1 MYTINENSL
10 SVEDFTLILNSD
22 SEIEISEDLK
32 NKIFSCSN
40 LLKTHFEV
48 LNKNINTENYKEF
61 ESNGLLNERE
71 VGGIILA
78 TIYTSANGRSGVS
91 YETIEKLINLFQNRE
106 TIKIPEFSLSTK
118 LDTLTPNHYLLNY
131 IKDIAPIERKI
142 IIKSLAYIPGFI
154 CSYFED
160 LQLIKKLLTISLVLY
175 FNYPYVDSY
184 NLALSPHLPFIKL
197 AENINLFFIAENKS
211 KNRSIDPLI
220 FSYVSYLYKLLD
232 DLQELLN
239 IQLNSSYHP
248 FIFIPENNVFIENS
262 LLIPQKLY
270 LLKTIKNLI
279 FAIDNT
285 FGIFLTKII
294 PSENKITI
302 YNVFHSL
309 KQYGD
314 EILLTLRDKIKIYKK
329 ILAFIL
335 YEYTMKDKTQSL
347 DQVLKS
353 FIKEKNI
360 KNCKELELLLKD
372 LLKTIEEKI
381 NELY

>member
-1 MYTINENSL
+1 MYILNENSL
-10 SVEDFTLILNSD
+10 SVEDFTLILNSN

-32 NKIFSCSN
+32 NKILLCSN

-48 LNKNINTENYKEF
+48 LDKNINTENYKDF
-61 ESNGLLNERE
+61 ESNGLLNKRE
-71 VGGIILA
+71 VRGIILA
-78 TIYTSANGRSGVS
+78 TIYTLANGRSGVS
-91 YETIEKLINLFQNRE
+91 YETIEKLIALFKNRE
-106 TIKIPEFSLSTK
+106 TLKIPEFSLSIK

-142 IIKSLAYIPGFI
+142 LIKSFAYIPGFI

-175 FNYPYVDSY
+175 SNDPYVDPY
-184 NLALSPHLPFIKL
+184 NLASSPYLPFIKL
-197 AENINLFFIAENKS
+197 AENINLFFIEENKNR
-211 KNRSIDPLI
+211 NRSIDPLI
-220 FSYVSYLYKLLD
+220 FSYTSYLYKLLD

-239 IQLNSSYHP
+239 IQLNSSYYP
-248 FIFIPENNVFIENS
+248 FIFIPENNFFIENS

-270 LLKTIKNLI
+270 LLKTIENLI
-279 FAIDNT
+279 LAIDNT
-285 FGIFLTKII
+285 FESFLTKIR
-294 PSENKITI
+294 SFEDKITI
-302 YNVFHSL
+302 YNMFHSL

-314 EILLTLRDKIKIYKK
+314 DILLTLRDKIKTYKK

-335 YEYTMKDKTQSL
+335 YEYTVKAKTQSL

-353 FIKEKNI
+353 FMKEKNI
-360 KNCKELELLLKD
+360 KNYKELGPFLKD

>member
-270 LLKTIKNLI
+270 LLKNIKNLI

-329 ILAFIL
+329 DLSLYFIRVY
-335 YEYTMKDKTQSL
+335 YEGQNTIFRS
-347 DQVLKS
+347 S
-353 FIKEKNI
+353 FKEFYKRKEYKKLQRIRTSFKRSFKNH
-360 KNCKELELLLKD
+360 
-372 LLKTIEEKI
+372 
-381 NELY
+381 

>member
-1 MYTINENSL
+1 MYTIDENSL
-10 SVEDFTLILNSD
+10 SVKDFTLILNSD

-32 NKIFSCSN
+32 NKIFLCSN

-48 LNKNINTENYKEF
+48 LDKNMNTKNYKEF
-61 ESNGLLNERE
+61 EGNGLLNERE
-71 VGGIILA
+71 VRGIILA
-78 TIYTSANGRSGVS
+78 TIYTLANGRSGVS
-91 YETIEKLINLFQNRE
+91 YETIEKLIDLFQNRE

-131 IKDIAPIERKI
+131 VKDIAPIERKLL
-142 IIKSLAYIPGFI
+142 IKSLAYIPGFI

-160 LQLIKKLLTISLVLY
+160 LQLVKKLLTISLVLY
-175 FNYPYVDSY
+175 FNYPYMDSY
-184 NLALSPHLPFIKL
+184 NLASSPHLPFIKL
-197 AENINLFFIAENKS
+197 AENINLFFIAENKN

-239 IQLNSSYHP
+239 IQLNSSHHP
-248 FIFIPENNVFIENS
+248 FIFIPENNTFIKNS

-270 LLKTIKNLI
+270 LLKTVENLI
-279 FAIDNT
+279 LTVDKT
-285 FGIFLTKII
+285 FESFLTKIG
-294 PSENKITI
+294 SFEDKVTI
-302 YNVFHSL
+302 YNVFYSL
-309 KQYGD
+309 KQCSD
-314 EILLTLRDKIKIYKK
+314 EILLTLKYKIKIYKK

-335 YEYTMKDKTQSL
+335 YEYAVKDKAQSL

-353 FIKEKNI
+353 FMKEKNI
-360 KNCKELELLLKD
+360 KNYKELEPLLKD
-372 LLKTIEEKI
+372 LLKTIEEKM